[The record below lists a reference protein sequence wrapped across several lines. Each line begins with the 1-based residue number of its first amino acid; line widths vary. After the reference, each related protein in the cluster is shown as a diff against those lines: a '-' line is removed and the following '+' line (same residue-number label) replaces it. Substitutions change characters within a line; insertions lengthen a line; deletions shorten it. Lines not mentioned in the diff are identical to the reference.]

1 VNREHEA
8 EADRLIRELNE
19 RSAARKA
26 AEAAEGPV
34 VGDPLERGLRTPQQQ
49 AEFERW
55 VAHYEAEGFDHE
67 HARFAAAVTTGEL
80 PHGDVIWPE
89 GRKPS

>member
-8 EADRLIRELNE
+8 EADRLIRELRE

-26 AEAAEGPV
+26 AEALGEPV
-34 VGDPLERGLRTPQQQ
+34 AGDPLERGLRTPQEQ
-49 AEFERW
+49 AEFDRW
-55 VAHYEAEGFDHE
+55 VAHYRAEGFDDA

-80 PHGDVIWPE
+80 PHGDVVYVNE
-89 GRKPS
+89 